1 MIISLALI
9 AGVAFGHI
17 SNWALLLLLITWMPD
32 VVLIAVIGGLLE

>member
-17 SNWALLLLLITWMPD
+17 HLLALLLLLVTWIPD
-32 VVLIAVIGGLLE
+32 VVLITLLAGR